1 VATTTV
7 VSVIVHTIPMC
18 FRNEE
23 TDIEMTKTGESQTSN
38 ATIALLL
45 IPLCNLLFVACIH
58 MSNWLYL
65 SYVDNT
71 SVFGLI

>member
-7 VSVIVHTIPMC
+7 VRVIVHTISMC

-38 ATIALLL
+38 ATIA
-45 IPLCNLLFVACIH
+45 
-58 MSNWLYL
+58 
-65 SYVDNT
+65 
-71 SVFGLI
+71 